1 MRGILYKPLPKD
13 FTITNAGRTYSFR
26 TYRELLRGVSS
37 VFGDLLDGDSE
48 LSEIVMRHAT
58 EKDLKILEKL
68 EFGGDI
74 GLDDVAE
81 LSANEFT
88 SLLKLNAKWNIRS
101 FGELLVRDAKVQMRP
116 KKGVQT
122 LQRPA
127 FEVRIQN

>member
-1 MRGILYKPLPKD
+1 
-13 FTITNAGRTYSFR
+13 
-26 TYRELLRGVSS
+26 
-37 VFGDLLDGDSE
+37 
-48 LSEIVMRHAT
+48 MRHAT

-88 SLLKLNAKWNIRS
+88 SLLKLNAKWNIKS
-101 FGELLVRDAKVQMRP
+101 FGELLVRDAKAQMKP
-116 KKGVQT
+116 KKGIQT

-127 FEVRIQN
+127 FEVRIQNWTNPNLFCQGIFVRIQEKPLGNFSTQK